1 VPALMVTFLSSL
13 RGWTRIDL
21 FELCHYIYI
30 YIYTPKSQL
39 RLVSESLA
47 SLAQL
52 ECDVLEHASHVA
64 LIQMSRSLIYMYW
77 GGKDIWHTFYLK

>member
-1 VPALMVTFLSSL
+1 MFTFLSSL

-21 FELCHYIYI
+21 FELCHIYI
-30 YIYTPKSQL
+30 PKSQL

-64 LIQMSRSLIYMYW
+64 LIQMSHTLRSCTPLTL
-77 GGKDIWHTFYLK
+77 HL